1 MTHPSLQAL
10 ASALARR
17 DIATLR
23 YQFPYMERGSRRPD
37 PPALCQ
43 ATVRSAVAEAARL
56 APHLP
61 LFAGGRSFGGRMSS
75 AAQALSP
82 LPQVRGLVFLAFP
95 LHPAGRPGSERATH
109 LSKLTLPLLFIQG
122 TRDALAQKALLEP
135 LIERL
140 GTRASVHWLQGAD
153 HGFHVAARSGR
164 TDTDVREE
172 YVEVL
177 SRWLERIARGAP

>member
-1 MTHPSLQAL
+1 
-10 ASALARR
+10 
-17 DIATLR
+17 
-23 YQFPYMERGSRRPD
+23 
-37 PPALCQ
+37 
-43 ATVRSAVAEAARL
+43 
-56 APHLP
+56 
-61 LFAGGRSFGGRMSS
+61 MSS